1 MVGHHHT
8 TTLASRSQPA
18 GVCCASTLDRP
29 FDTGFLAHKREALQ
43 FQLRHLLVSVVEVG
57 HHSGRE
63 QHLLAD
69 GLLKRGLVL
78 VESLAVTV
86 EDWITDRIPTAAK
99 DSGD

>member
-1 MVGHHHT
+1 LLLSG
-8 TTLASRSQPA
+8 LRW

-86 EDWITDRIPTAAK
+86 GDWITDRIPTAAK